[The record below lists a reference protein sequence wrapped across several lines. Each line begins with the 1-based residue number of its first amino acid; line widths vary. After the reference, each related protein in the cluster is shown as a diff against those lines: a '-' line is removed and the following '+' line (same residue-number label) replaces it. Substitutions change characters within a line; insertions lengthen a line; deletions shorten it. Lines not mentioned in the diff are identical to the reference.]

1 MERATKVVLSL
12 LLSIDELIRAG
23 LLSEDLVIEPIVIPD
38 NRTARRAVKGFEPT
52 EEEME
57 EFIPQIL
64 NMEKV
69 DDYLFKQLKGRGLS

>member
-38 NRTARRAVKGFEPT
+38 KRKARRAVKGFEPT

>member
-38 NRTARRAVKGFEPT
+38 KRKARRAVKGFEPT
-52 EEEME
+52 E
-57 EFIPQIL
+57 
-64 NMEKV
+64 
-69 DDYLFKQLKGRGLS
+69 